1 MRGIQSG
8 IYCILFYIQ
17 RIQQEYSTIQ
27 FSSCVMLRVVRRNI
41 YSSKNTMKEYTRN
54 IYSYCIFGGM
64 ACALSEYNR
73 IHYILKCISVVGY
86 ILLSCLERH
95 FGIQQEYIRNTQE
108 YSVLS
113 VKHNIYSIIQGP

>member
-1 MRGIQSG
+1 MRNTVWNTLYSVLRPKNTTGIQNNTVFFLCHVAG
-8 IYCILFYIQ
+8 CTEEYI
-17 RIQQEYSTIQ
+17 
-27 FSSCVMLRVVRRNI
+27 
-41 YSSKNTMKEYTRN
+41 SSKNTTKEYTRN
-54 IYSYCIFGGM
+54 IYSYCIFGGIS
-64 ACALSEYNR
+64 CALSEYNR

-95 FGIQQEYIRNTQE
+95 FGIQQEYSRNTQE